1 MVEEASPVWC
11 TNSLVTRNHN
21 IMKLKIKKKEEP
33 TKKKNHRWTARM
45 VFTRDAYKKIICVG
59 FDHHRVA
66 TYVWNIV

>member
-21 IMKLKIKKKEEP
+21 IMKLKNKKR
-33 TKKKNHRWTARM
+33 KKNQQKM

-59 FDHHRVA
+59 FDRHRVA